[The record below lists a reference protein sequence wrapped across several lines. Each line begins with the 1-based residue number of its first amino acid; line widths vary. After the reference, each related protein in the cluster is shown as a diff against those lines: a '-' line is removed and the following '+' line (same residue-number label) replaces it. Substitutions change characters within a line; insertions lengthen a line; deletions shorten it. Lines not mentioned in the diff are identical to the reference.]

1 MKKKT
6 EKIYSE
12 SKSVK
17 ERAVLTK
24 KQSDQLYWFSGNCRK
39 LWNEL
44 VDKNESLYKKHKKIM
59 TKKEASQWLTKK
71 ILKKYKFFEESGIPR
86 SALQYVI
93 ENYYNAMNAFYL
105 GQSNKPVRKTKKKT
119 TNSVSFQNQRNSI
132 KIIECEKSKN
142 YAFIK
147 LPNIGKVKFRVTKLS
162 KKLFGIDC
170 ASNFTLQ
177 KVTVKEDVMGKW
189 NISFNFRKVMTKKE
203 HNNLT
208 TKFEAK
214 SSKGFDLNIKE
225 TVVTSHDE
233 MFKLDLDKIYK
244 IEEEIAELQK
254 QLSHKYLTN
263 KKIHGDSFD
272 VIGLRLNSNKELKLR
287 KKIQK
292 LHKQKTNIIKDFQH
306 KTVNKII
313 DIQDGLPLLLIGE
326 DLDISAMIKS
336 AKGTKENPGIN
347 VESKSDLARRWV
359 GTSPYRFRSILEQ
372 KTRFNP
378 LVTLLFINPAMTSR
392 TCNKCKSTNSIRI
405 AEYFECR
412 DCGHVDN
419 ANKNASYNIEFQGL
433 MEYKQISPRAGT
445 LSDKSK
451 T

>member
-93 ENYYNAMNAFYL
+93 ENYYNAMNAFNL
-105 GQSNKPVRKTKKKT
+105 GNNNKPVKKTKKKT
-119 TNSVSFQNQRNSI
+119 INSVSFQNQRNSI
-132 KIIECEKSKN
+132 RIINCKTSKN

-147 LPNIGKVKFRVTKLS
+147 LPKIGKVKFRLTKLS
-162 KKLFGIDC
+162 RKLFGLGC
-170 ASNFTLQ
+170 KTKFTLQ
-177 KVTVKEDVMGKW
+177 KVTVKEDIMGQW
-189 NISFNFRKVMTKKE
+189 NISFNFRKVMTKTIY
-203 HNNLT
+203 NNFI
-208 TKFEAK
+208 TKFESK

-225 TVVTSHDE
+225 TVVTSHDD
-233 MFKLDLDKIYK
+233 MFRLDLDKIYK
-244 IEEEIAELQK
+244 IEADIAELQK
-254 QLSHKYLTN
+254 QLSHKYLVN
-263 KKIHGDSFD
+263 KKIHGESFD
-272 VIGLRLNSNKELKLR
+272 AIGIRMNSNKELKLR

-292 LHKQKTNIIKDFQH
+292 LHKQKTNIVKDFQH

-336 AKGTKENPGIN
+336 AKGRIENPG
-347 VESKSDLARRWV
+347 VDVALKSDLARRWV
-359 GTSPYRFRSILEQ
+359 GTAPYRFRSILEQ

-378 LVTLLFINPAMTSR
+378 MITLLFINPAMTSR
-392 TCNKCKSTNSIRI
+392 PCNKCKSTNSIRI

-445 LSDKSK
+445 LSDKS
-451 T
+451 